1 MKKYKLINVI
11 ILLIIIPINAKAKST
26 ISYSAN
32 LGGLRVAEV
41 IYSVDLRED
50 SWNIKTEIQAAGLV
64 DKFVSF
70 NFNSESKGFSDQGIL
85 KPELYNFSY

>member
-70 NFNSESKGFSDQGIL
+70 IFNSES
-85 KPELYNFSY
+85 